1 MDIETNVETVEVGE
15 AAPQATPQQS
25 GAYVMKKCINCG
37 KPFAVARKIASFT
50 KRCPDC
56 RCYWDPLPLKELDR
70 KRQKEARERRNA
82 NLAEY
87 DKRCPPDQPVV
98 VEVVHGVRI
107 ERRGKVPVGA
117 YAVSVILHS

>member
-1 MDIETNVETVEVGE
+1 MEVEVDYEETEGE
-15 AAPQATPQQS
+15 ATPQQS
-25 GAYVMKKCINCG
+25 GAYVMKKCVICG
-37 KPFAVARKIASFT
+37 EMFAIPRKFASFT

-56 RCYWDPLPLKELDR
+56 RVYSDPLKALAR

-98 VEVVHGVRI
+98 VEVVNGVRI

-117 YAVSVILHS
+117 FAVSVILHS